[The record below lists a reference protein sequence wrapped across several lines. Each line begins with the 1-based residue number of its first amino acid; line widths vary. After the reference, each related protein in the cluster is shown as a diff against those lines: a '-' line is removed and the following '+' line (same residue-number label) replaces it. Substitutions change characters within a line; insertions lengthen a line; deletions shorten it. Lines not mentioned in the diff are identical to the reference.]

1 MAARTFR
8 SRTPRPER
16 EPVKEK
22 EKSKKLTLEEHCMA
36 MKQRMVGERMEV
48 IRQARQEELRKA
60 EEEVM
65 RMTYGPNWKESA

>member
-16 EPVKEK
+16 EPVREK
-22 EKSKKLTLEEHCMA
+22 EKSKLTLEEHCMA
-36 MKQRMVGERMEV
+36 MKQRMVNERMEA
-48 IRQARQEELRKA
+48 IRQSRQEELRKV

-65 RMTYGPNWKESA
+65 RMTYGPNWRESA